1 MFFKGFN
8 ISGEIKQTYKK
19 QFRCKL
25 CDIDSMYSE
34 PISHN

>member
-8 ISGEIKQTYKK
+8 ISGEIKQTHKK
-19 QFRCKL
+19 QFRYKL
-25 CDIDSMYSE
+25 CDIDSMYNE